1 MLDRTQSSEGRSSM
15 RTSIWTRIAITALA
29 GCVVAGLAAPA
40 WGDDVTLRRDGSK
53 AVPIVADLSAKGDA
67 QASNAP
73 VLRRDG
79 SKAEPFV
86 ADLDPETGPAVAP
99 AVAADGFDWSDAA
112 IGAGLGAA
120 AVMLAVAGALAMRG
134 RRPLQGRRAA
144 EQA

>member
-1 MLDRTQSSEGRSSM
+1 M

-40 WGDDVTLRRDGSK
+40 LGQSGDVTLRRDGSK
-53 AVPIVADLSAKGDA
+53 AVPVVADVSGKGDA
-67 QASNAP
+67 EASSAS

-86 ADLDPETGPAVAP
+86 AQVGPEAAP
-99 AVAADGFDWSDAA
+99 AVPADGFDWSDAA

-120 AVMLAVAGALAMRG
+120 AVMLAVAGAFAVRG
-134 RRPLQGRRAA
+134 RRPLRSRAA
-144 EQA
+144 

>member
-67 QASNAP
+67 EASNAP

-86 ADLDPETGPAVAP
+86 ADLDPETGPT
-99 AVAADGFDWSDAA
+99 VAADGFDWSDAA

-144 EQA
+144 EHA